1 MLLFLHSKDKLAA
14 AREALIGLGLECS
27 VMNHGETIVITVNNE
42 GSLIP
47 ASQQT
52 SILSQFGNISAPASR
67 TPCLDRLASNHSV
80 IIDGPK
86 GTRVEFTSNGGA
98 PVWISG
104 PCAVESRE
112 SLEDI
117 AAFLSNL
124 GVKVLRGGAVKPRTS
139 PHDFQGVGREGF
151 RWLADVA
158 HRFGMLAVSEALSED
173 DVEEALEYLDIVQIG
188 ARNMQNFSLLKKL
201 ARGNRPIILKRAPGA
216 TLKEW
221 ALAAE
226 YLVAGGNTKVI
237 LCERGVR
244 GLERELRYTL
254 DMAGAAWMQQRYHLP
269 VIVDPSHATGN
280 KFLLGTCTRG
290 ALAMGL
296 SGVMLEV
303 HPRPVDAK
311 SDALQALTFPEFA
324 LVFSQYRAS
333 TSPLSGHAGQT
344 GLSLHC

>member
-1 MLLFLHSKDKLAA
+1 MLLFLHSQDKLSA
-14 AREALIGLGLECS
+14 AREALVGLGLECS
-27 VMNHGETIVITVNNE
+27 VAKNGDSVVITVKNE
-42 GSLIP
+42 SSLLPI
-47 ASQQT
+47 SQQT
-52 SILSQFGNISAPASR
+52 SILSQFGTISVPASR
-67 TPCLDRLASNHSV
+67 TPCLDRLPSNHSV
-80 IIDGPK
+80 VVEGPK
-86 GTRVEFTSNGGA
+86 STRVEFTSNGGA

-112 SLEDI
+112 NLEDI

-124 GVKVLRGGAVKPRTS
+124 GVRVLRGGAVKPRTS

-151 RWLADVA
+151 HWLADVA

-173 DVEEALEYLDIVQIG
+173 DVDDALEYLDIVQIG
-188 ARNMQNFSLLKKL
+188 ARNMQNFALLKKL
-201 ARGNRPIILKRAPGA
+201 AQGDRPVLLKRAPGA

-226 YLVAGGNTKVI
+226 YLVAGGNTRVI

-254 DMAGAAWMQQRYHLP
+254 DLAGAAWMQQRYHLP
-269 VIVDPSHATGN
+269 VVVDPSHATGN
-280 KFLLGTCTRG
+280 KFLLGTCTKG
-290 ALAMGL
+290 ALAMGM

-324 LVFSQYRAS
+324 LVFSQYKAS
-333 TSPLSGHAGQT
+333 TSPSSGRAEQT